1 MNDMQIGGWM
11 RVLPRTKASPAF
23 TAEVMR
29 KVRQQEHHRPPFMW
43 RVAAAFAMAVCLVGV
58 VQVAIMEHAQRQRFA
73 ALRAE
78 QQQIEAELEAVKK
91 IANESEPVV
100 VLENGEGTQV
110 ILDLDSAVQTAS
122 LKTFD

>member
-23 TAEVMR
+23 TADVMR
-29 KVRQQEHHRPPFMW
+29 KVRQAEAPRPFVW
-43 RVAAAFAMAVCLVGV
+43 RAAAAFAMAVCLVGIV
-58 VQVAIMEHAQRQRFA
+58 HVALMEHAQRQRFA

-78 QQQIEAELEAVKK
+78 QQQIEAELQAVKK
-91 IANESEPVV
+91 IASESEPVV
-100 VLENGEGTQV
+100 VLEDTEGTRV
-110 ILDLDSAVQTAS
+110 IMDLDSAVQHAS

>member
-1 MNDMQIGGWM
+1 M

-29 KVRQQEHHRPPFMW
+29 KVRQQEHRPPFMW
-43 RVAAAFAMAVCLVGV
+43 RVAAAFAMAVCLVGI

-73 ALRAE
+73 ALRVE

-91 IANESEPVV
+91 IASESEPVV